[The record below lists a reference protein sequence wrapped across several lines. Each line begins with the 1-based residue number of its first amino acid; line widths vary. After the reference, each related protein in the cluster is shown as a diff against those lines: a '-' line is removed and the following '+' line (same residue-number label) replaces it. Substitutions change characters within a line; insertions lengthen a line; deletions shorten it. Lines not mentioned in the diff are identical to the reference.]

1 MITYKKL
8 VQKAYYKD
16 LGEDAMWKMTE
27 DTDKFVE
34 SMRVLHPAEV
44 DKFLMDMENDLC
56 YPPLTEAQ
64 AKEYVSHMTNKD
76 GTSGEHWS
84 LDQVKAYMQSHSEYD
99 DLYLLDFY
107 VAMNMMYSDY
117 YKPAYTT
124 DNYASMAKDF
134 VADKDAPSN
143 KVVRYMKAMT
153 E

>member
-16 LGEDAMWKMTE
+16 LGEDVMWKMTD

-44 DKFLMDMENDLC
+44 DKFLSNMEDEIC

-64 AKEYVSHMTNKD
+64 AKEYVSHMKNKD
-76 GTSGEHWS
+76 GSTGEHWT
-84 LDQVKAYMQSHSEYD
+84 LEQVKAFMQSHSEYSS
-99 DLYLLDFY
+99 LNALDFY
-107 VAMNMMYSDY
+107 VAINMMYSDY
-117 YKPAYTT
+117 YKAAYTT
-124 DNYASMAKDF
+124 DNYAALAKDF
-134 VADKDAPSN
+134 IGDKDAPKN
-143 KVVRYMKAMT
+143 KVVRYMKAM

>member
-16 LGEDAMWKMTE
+16 LGEDVMWKMTD

-44 DKFLMDMENDLC
+44 DKFLSHMEDEIC

-64 AKEYVSHMTNKD
+64 AKEYVSHMQNKD
-76 GTSGEHWS
+76 GSTGEHWT
-84 LDQVKAYMQSHSEYD
+84 LEQVKAFMQSHSEYSS
-99 DLYLLDFY
+99 LNALDFY
-107 VAMNMMYSDY
+107 VAINMMYSDY
-117 YKPAYTT
+117 YKAAYTT
-124 DNYASMAKDF
+124 DNYAALAKDF
-134 VADKDAPSN
+134 IGDKDAPKN
-143 KVVRYMKAMT
+143 KVVRYMKAM

>member
-16 LGEDAMWKMTE
+16 MGEDVMWKMTD
-27 DTDKFVE
+27 DTNKFVE

-44 DKFLMDMENDLC
+44 DKFLHDMENEIC
-56 YPPLTEAQ
+56 YPPLTESQ
-64 AKEYVSHMTNKD
+64 AKEYVAHMTNKD
-76 GTSGEHWS
+76 GSKGEHWT
-84 LDQVKAYMQSHSEYD
+84 LEQTKAYQAGHAEYANID
-99 DLYLLDFY
+99 ALCFY

-117 YKPAYTT
+117 FKPAYTT

-134 VADKDAPSN
+134 IEDKDAPAN
-143 KVVRYMKAMT
+143 KVVRYIKAM

>member
-16 LGEDAMWKMTE
+16 MGEDVMWKMTH

-44 DKFLMDMENDLC
+44 DKFLKDMETDIC
-56 YPPLTEAQ
+56 YPPLTEEQ

-76 GTSGEHWS
+76 GSAGEHWT
-84 LDQVKAYMQSHSEYD
+84 LDQVKAFMQSHEEYK
-99 DLYLLDFY
+99 DLSLLDFY
-107 VAMNMMYSDY
+107 VAINMVYSDY

-124 DNYASMAKDF
+124 ENYAAMAKDF
-134 VADKDAPSN
+134 LMDKDAPSN
-143 KVVRYMKAMT
+143 KVVRYIKAM